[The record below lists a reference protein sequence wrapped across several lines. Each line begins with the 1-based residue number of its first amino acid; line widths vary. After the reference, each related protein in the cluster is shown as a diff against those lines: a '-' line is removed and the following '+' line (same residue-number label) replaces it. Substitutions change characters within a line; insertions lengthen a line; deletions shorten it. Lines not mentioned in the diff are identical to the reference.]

1 MYCIKSI
8 TRTCYNGLQKGST
21 TMHTHPLETWH
32 RLVRERNV
40 DGLDELLADDVVFYS
55 PVLYTPQRGKPLTI
69 LYLAGALEIL
79 GNETFRYV
87 REVVGETDAVLEF
100 EAEIEG
106 IYING
111 VDMLKWND
119 AGQLTEFKVMLR
131 PLKAIQVVQRLM
143 GELLQKTFGT

>member
-1 MYCIKSI
+1 M
-8 TRTCYNGLQKGST
+8 Q
-21 TMHTHPLETWH
+21 THPLETWH

-40 DGLDELLADDVVFYS
+40 DGLDELLADDAVFYS

-69 LYLAGALEIL
+69 LYLAGAIEIL
-79 GNETFRYV
+79 GNEKFRYV

-119 AGQLTEFKVMLR
+119 AGQLVEIKVMLR
-131 PLKAIQVVQRLM
+131 PLRAIQIVQQKM
-143 GELLQKTFGT
+143 GELLQKTFGASAG

>member
-1 MYCIKSI
+1 MQ
-8 TRTCYNGLQKGST
+8 TD
-21 TMHTHPLETWH
+21 PLETWR
-32 RLVRERNV
+32 RLARERNV

-55 PVLYTPQRGKPLTI
+55 PILYTPQRGKPLTI
-69 LYLAGALEIL
+69 LYLAGAMEIL

-87 REVVGETDAVLEF
+87 REVVGENDAVLEF
-100 EAEIEG
+100 EAELEG

-119 AGQLTEFKVMLR
+119 AGQLFEFKVMLR

-143 GELLQKTFGT
+143 GELLQKTFGGSGA